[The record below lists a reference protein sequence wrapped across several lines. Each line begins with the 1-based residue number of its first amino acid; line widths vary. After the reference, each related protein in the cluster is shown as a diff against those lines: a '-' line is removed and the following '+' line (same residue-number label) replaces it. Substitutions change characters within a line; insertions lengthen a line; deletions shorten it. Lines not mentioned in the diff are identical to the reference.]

1 MPISEKD
8 ILLKISQATS
18 RISNLERVLKRSVK
32 ISAQAVGVDRCS
44 IWLTDDDKKYAM
56 VKAVYVRGSFDPV
69 HLGAR
74 INLNKF
80 PKFKRLF
87 SEGKVIHSPDIS
99 RIVANRSEKKFFAK
113 AKIKSSLSVPL
124 KIKSKI
130 LGALNLGTLKN
141 YKTFTP
147 SEIRLCQ
154 TIANQIAVGI
164 ENARL
169 YKKLEHR
176 ASLLQEQSIK
186 ALRESKEKYR
196 TLLENLPQLIFLKDK
211 KSVYISANKNYC
223 KSLGIKPEEIKGKTD
238 FDFFP
243 KELAKKYRKDDRD
256 IIKTGRTK
264 EIIEDYIEKGERKI
278 VQTVKTPVLGDGG
291 KPIGVLGIFWD
302 ITERK
307 KVEQETEA
315 QRRKLETYIESITDG
330 VSVNDVNGIITH
342 ANATCLEMYGCKS
355 KEEMIGKPIFKFV
368 AENELPRIRKR
379 FMQAVRTKEKT
390 IKNLEIIARKKD
402 GSEFPVLLST
412 AFIWDEE
419 GNLAD
424 NITII
429 KDITER
435 KKVEEKLK
443 KSEERY
449 RTLVETS
456 NDMIFTVDSRGNF
469 LFTNKAFEKIL
480 GYSDEEIKKINGFEL
495 VHPQDLK
502 IVKKQFAQLVEGKS
516 VDSMEYRYK
525 TKNGSYINI
534 LNNPSPIRDPQG
546 NIVAAFGIARD
557 ITERKRVEESLKQKI
572 LELNSFI
579 NNIPDM
585 AWLKDA
591 ESRFIA
597 LNKAFGDVVG
607 MKPETLISQTCEA
620 CFGTEVGKKFRE
632 DDLKVM
638 KGRKQVNI
646 EEKIL
651 DSKGNELWLETI
663 KSPLFDQS
671 GEVVGTVGIARNVT
685 DRKRA
690 DEALRESEDKIKNIF
705 ASISDSIAVTDL
717 KGNIIECNQATL
729 DLHCLSSIEEILGRS
744 ALDFIAPKDHTR
756 AKRNMKKTL
765 EQGFIKDVE
774 YTLLTKDK
782 REFPGELSA
791 SVVRGASGKP
801 AAFVAITKDISERKK
816 AEEALRKSKDLTTIL
831 QISYKITQILNLDKM
846 LELACQETAKALEID
861 RCVVL
866 LLDEKENA
874 GIIKAIYIKNQ
885 PHPSILG
892 ARLLLKDFP
901 ILVKLYQQKERFL
914 HAPVIKN
921 APLSRKEKDYFRKE
935 KVKSFVIVPI
945 DIGKRL
951 LGTFLVGTIEKER
964 VFTESE
970 IAFVQTLANHLA
982 IAVENAKLMELVKEQ
997 AENLKTL
1004 SQQVIRTQEDER
1016 RKIAQELHDEIGQ
1029 ALTAMKINIEMS
1041 KQKIPSEFTQV
1052 IDRIKENEE
1061 LIVQTL
1067 EKVRNLTTD
1076 LRPPMLDDFG
1086 LVPTLNWYIQNFS
1099 KRTNIKVTFETNHCR
1114 GRFPLD
1120 LEMVLYRINQEALT
1134 NVAKHANATRVSITL
1149 EKKNNFA
1156 LLTVKDDGVGFDIKK
1171 IMSERKVKKG
1181 FGLFDIKERVKLLS
1195 GDFSITSKPKKGT
1208 RLQVRIPCPRGR

>member
-8 ILLKISQATS
+8 IFLKISQATS
-18 RISNLERVLKRSVK
+18 RISNLERLLKRSVK
-32 ISAQAVGVDRCS
+32 ISAQAISVDRCS
-44 IWLTDDDKKYAM
+44 IWLTDDDKKSAM
-56 VKAVYVRGSFDPV
+56 VKAVYVKGRFDPV

-74 INLNKF
+74 VDINKF
-80 PKFKRLF
+80 PKFKRII
-87 SEGKVIHSPDIS
+87 SEGKIIHSPDIS
-99 RIVANRSEKKFFAK
+99 KLAANRSEKKFFAE

-124 KIKSKI
+124 KIKNKV
-130 LGALNLGTLKN
+130 LGAFNIGTLGN

-147 SEIRLCQ
+147 SEIKLCQ
-154 TIANQIAVGI
+154 IIANQIAVGI

-186 ALRESKEKYR
+186 ALRESEEKYR

-211 KSVYISANKNYC
+211 KSVYISANKNCC
-223 KSLGIKPEEIKGKTD
+223 KPLGIKPEEIKGKTD

-307 KVEQETEA
+307 RAEEEL
-315 QRRKLETYIESITDG
+315 RESEERYRLLFERNLAGVYRTTVDG
-330 VSVNDVNGIITH
+330 KILDCNQSYVRMLGYD
-342 ANATCLEMYGCKS
+342 S
-355 KEEMIGKPIFKFV
+355 KEEILSAQVWDFYLERSDRETLV
-368 AENELPRIRKR
+368 SLLRKR
-379 FMQAVRTKEKT
+379 KMLINYEICQKRKDASILWAITNASLLPEKYQGSS
-390 IKNLEIIARKKD
+390 II
-402 GSEFPVLLST
+402 
-412 AFIWDEE
+412 E
-419 GNLAD
+419 GTL
-424 NITII
+424 I
-429 KDITER
+429 DITEH

-449 RTLVETS
+449 RTLIETS

-502 IVKKQFAQLVEGKS
+502 IVKKQFAQLLKGKNM
-516 VDSMEYRYK
+516 DNMEYRYK
-525 TKNGSYINI
+525 TKDGSYIHI
-534 LNNPSPIRDPQG
+534 LNNASPIFDSQG
-546 NIVAAFGIARD
+546 NVVSAFGIARD
-557 ITERKRVEESLKQKI
+557 ITERKR
-572 LELNSFI
+572 
-579 NNIPDM
+579 
-585 AWLKDA
+585 
-591 ESRFIA
+591 
-597 LNKAFGDVVG
+597 
-607 MKPETLISQTCEA
+607 
-620 CFGTEVGKKFRE
+620 
-632 DDLKVM
+632 
-638 KGRKQVNI
+638 
-646 EEKIL
+646 
-651 DSKGNELWLETI
+651 
-663 KSPLFDQS
+663 
-671 GEVVGTVGIARNVT
+671 
-685 DRKRA
+685 
-690 DEALRESEDKIKNIF
+690 
-705 ASISDSIAVTDL
+705 
-717 KGNIIECNQATL
+717 
-729 DLHCLSSIEEILGRS
+729 
-744 ALDFIAPKDHTR
+744 
-756 AKRNMKKTL
+756 
-765 EQGFIKDVE
+765 
-774 YTLLTKDK
+774 
-782 REFPGELSA
+782 
-791 SVVRGASGKP
+791 
-801 AAFVAITKDISERKK
+801 

-846 LELACQETAKALEID
+846 LELACQETAKALEVE
-861 RCVVL
+861 RCAVL
-866 LLDEKENA
+866 LLDKKENA

-885 PHPSILG
+885 PHPWILG

-901 ILVKLYQQKERFL
+901 RLVKLYQQKERFL

-935 KVKSFVIVPI
+935 KVKSFVVVPI
-945 DIGKRL
+945 GTGKRL
-951 LGTFLVGTIEKER
+951 LGTFLVETMEKER
-964 VFTESE
+964 VFTKSE

-997 AENLKTL
+997 TENLKTL
-1004 SQQVIRTQEDER
+1004 SQQVIRTQEEER

-1029 ALTAMKINIEMS
+1029 ALTVMKINIEMS

-1076 LRPPMLDDFG
+1076 LRPPTLDDLG
-1086 LVPTLNWYIQNFS
+1086 LVPTLNWYIQSFS
-1099 KRTNIKVTFETNHCR
+1099 KRTNIKVTFKTNHCR

-1134 NVAKHANATRVSITL
+1134 NVAKHAKATRVSITL
-1149 EKKNNFA
+1149 EKKNNYA

-1181 FGLFDIKERVKLLS
+1181 FGLFNIKERVKLLN
-1195 GDFSITSKPKKGT
+1195 GDFNVISKPKKGT
-1208 RLQVRIPCPRGR
+1208 RLKVRIPCPRGR

>member
-18 RISNLERVLKRSVK
+18 RISNLERLLKRSVK
-32 ISAQAVGVDRCS
+32 ISAQAISVDRCS

-56 VKAVYVRGSFDPV
+56 VKAVYVKGRFDPV

-74 INLNKF
+74 VDINKF
-80 PKFKRLF
+80 PKFKRII
-87 SEGKVIHSPDIS
+87 SEGKIIHSPDIS
-99 RIVANRSEKKFFAK
+99 KLAANRSEKKFFAE

-124 KIKSKI
+124 KIKNKV
-130 LGALNLGTLKN
+130 LGAFNIGTLGN

-147 SEIRLCQ
+147 SEIKLCQ
-154 TIANQIAVGI
+154 IIANQIAVGI

-186 ALRESKEKYR
+186 ALRESEEKYR

-211 KSVYISANKNYC
+211 KSVYISANKNCC

-278 VQTVKTPVLGDGG
+278 VQTVKTPVLRDGG

-449 RTLVETS
+449 RTLIETS

-502 IVKKQFAQLVEGKS
+502 IVKKQFAQLLKGKN
-516 VDSMEYRYK
+516 VDNMEYRYK
-525 TKNGSYINI
+525 TKDGSYIHI
-534 LNNPSPIRDPQG
+534 LNNASPIFDSQG
-546 NIVAAFGIARD
+546 NVVAAFGIARD
-557 ITERKRVEESLKQKI
+557 ITEH
-572 LELNSFI
+572 
-579 NNIPDM
+579 
-585 AWLKDA
+585 
-591 ESRFIA
+591 
-597 LNKAFGDVVG
+597 
-607 MKPETLISQTCEA
+607 
-620 CFGTEVGKKFRE
+620 KK
-632 DDLKVM
+632 
-638 KGRKQVNI
+638 
-646 EEKIL
+646 
-651 DSKGNELWLETI
+651 
-663 KSPLFDQS
+663 
-671 GEVVGTVGIARNVT
+671 
-685 DRKRA
+685 A

-729 DLHCLSSIEEILGRS
+729 DLHCLPSIEEILGRS

-816 AEEALRKSKDLTTIL
+816 AEEALRKSKDLKTIL

-846 LELACQETAKALEID
+846 LELACQETAKALEVD
-861 RCVVL
+861 RCAVL
-866 LLDEKENA
+866 LLDEKENT
-874 GIIKAIYIKNQ
+874 GIIKAIYIENQ

-914 HAPVIKN
+914 YAPVLKK

-945 DIGKRL
+945 DTGKRL
-951 LGTFLVGTIEKER
+951 LGTFFVGTIEKER

-1029 ALTAMKINIEMS
+1029 ALTVMKINIEMS

-1076 LRPPMLDDFG
+1076 LRPPTLDDLG
-1086 LVPTLNWYIQNFS
+1086 LVPTLNWYIQSFS
-1099 KRTNIKVTFETNHCR
+1099 KRTNIKVTFKTNHCR

-1134 NVAKHANATRVSITL
+1134 NVAKHAKATSVLIRL
-1149 EKKNNFA
+1149 EKKNNYA

-1181 FGLFDIKERVKLLS
+1181 FGLFNIKERVKLLN
-1195 GDFSITSKPKKGT
+1195 GDFNVISKPKKGT